1 MRCRVLHRT
10 RYRYDRP
17 VFLEPHRIRLTPRG
31 DAAQRLLSHRL
42 DIHPRPAGSAGLTD
56 LYGNTVLSVW
66 FEAPVSE
73 LIIEAACEVETLR
86 TNPFDFL
93 PDATRAGLPVPLGD
107 AEAAVL
113 GGPCLAP
120 PSGAWGRAREL
131 AAGLVALGAVTP
143 GDFLWALTAWFGD
156 HVRPLTRHEPG
167 LWDPDTVLARGEG
180 ACRDL
185 AVCALAAC
193 RSVGIPARFVS
204 GYQEGDPDREDG
216 DLHAWIEAWLP
227 GGGWRGYDPTHGLA
241 VADRHVTLA
250 AAPDPAGAAPVAGSF
265 RGTGAVAGLEHE
277 LRLFMC

>member
-1 MRCRVLHRT
+1 MRCRVFHRT

-17 VFLEPHRIRLTPRG
+17 VFLEPHRIRLIPRG
-31 DAAQRLLSHRL
+31 DAAQRLLAHHL
-42 DIHPRPAGSAGLTD
+42 DIRPLPAGSALVTD

-66 FEAPVSE
+66 FSDLVTE
-73 LIIEAACEVETLR
+73 LTIEAACEVETLR
-86 TNPFDFL
+86 ANPFDFL
-93 PDATRAGLPVPLGD
+93 ADGARSTLPLPLD
-107 AEAAVL
+107 AEETAVL

-120 PSGAWGRAREL
+120 PRGAQDRVRAL
-131 AAGLVALGAVTP
+131 AAGLVGLGAATP
-143 GDFLWALTAWFGD
+143 GDFLWALTTWFGA

-193 RSVGIPARFVS
+193 RAVGIPSRFVS

-241 VADRHVTLA
+241 VADRHVALA
-250 AAPDPAGAAPVAGSF
+250 AAPDSAGTAPVVGSF
-265 RGTGAVAGLEHE
+265 RGDGAVAELEHAV
-277 LRLFMC
+277 RLSLS